1 MAGRDKYEKRLYYTH
16 MTEVEVELWNR
27 FVERYPRR
35 FETVDYDFR
44 VGKGI
49 PLEGE
54 DEEAYIRMGKMLSQK
69 RIDVLGWV
77 DDQPTII
84 EVKKRVGLSTVGQ
97 VLGYASLFARE
108 FKKFPLPFLMVV
120 CETISEDDASVL
132 KDFEVTIE
140 VV

>member
-27 FVERYPRR
+27 FVDKFPGR

-49 PLEGE
+49 PLEGGE
-54 DEEAYIRMGKMLSQK
+54 EEAYIRMGKMLSQK
-69 RIDVLGWV
+69 RIDALGWV
-77 DDQPTII
+77 DEQPTII
-84 EVKKRVGLSTVGQ
+84 EVKRRVGLSTVGQ
-97 VLGYASLFARE
+97 VLGYASLFAKE
-108 FKKFPLPFLMVV
+108 FKHFPVPYLMVV
-120 CETISEDDASVL
+120 CEMISEDDASVL
-132 KDFEVTIE
+132 LDYEVDIE